1 MNGTKKKNDA
11 MPNLTGHHAMS
22 WKELAE
28 ADDLASAL
36 TVDAY
41 LKFTTH
47 KMTDMKL
54 RIPDR
59 IRAKF
64 RDVLVAFQQHKCYET
79 AYDQLTADPNIIKRS
94 WRADSRFREH
104 VGFLLLNI
112 CFFQIYRYLLLFDDR
127 SGVEIRTCS
136 RYASENHV
144 GAAIFA
150 MKDWPKGTR
159 INTLIGCIAELNSS
173 EEAAFLK
180 HRQNDFSVMY
190 SSRKNCSQLWL
201 GPAAYVN
208 HDCQANC
215 EFTINCDA
223 DARMSLESKTDI
235 KKGDEIFIY
244 YGKHFFDLN
253 NSACECFTCELLGRG
268 YFSRFVADPP
278 VYPDQ
283 QQQPNAGAL
292 SYSQATAGE
301 LDLVQTSSAD
311 MNLCSTR
318 GERETDRP
326 IGRSGWFKK
335 KLALHV
341 ASSSVTTHC
350 SNGTLHKGFSTGLAC
365 RSLSTAYSLRH
376 TGSRMN
382 RVKAHIHAAV
392 AASIMMAKQ
401 PHPLSEDLE
410 ADNNSAVEQRK
421 MSKSKGQSVNSVFAR
436 QLNSTTRI
444 RRSNCDRTPPQ
455 RVRTRLSMRLRS
467 AGTGSAEYS
476 PDVNEE
482 LGQPESTSIGPSLIE
497 ESHLN
502 LEGNSL
508 NIIAPTFFIQPES
521 DTISSGLGPSCSSSS
536 QSPAP
541 PLLDRISSS
550 VESESM
556 PSQLSTAVNT
566 PDLHESYYQESPNV
580 SQSSD
585 FGVPMPNLRIDYD
598 EEYVGSLS
606 DGGSGSQQASNH
618 TSATSPAYS
627 VEPILSRLLDE
638 TRSLDEGSSIKS
650 TPVKILPRRL
660 TNYDARLI
668 AEANLI
674 PPGSSRLR
682 NNRQV
687 WVNTPVGNE
696 IRTNGR
702 RVRKLRISRGKR
714 SSGPTKVCTSDIL
727 SPVGSKE
734 YNSGCW
740 NVTSVASSTSFGES
754 EQCFGAISSI
764 SSSIRLSAEH
774 SDLHP
779 SLPMEGIENA
789 NADSGP
795 PSIVPMMENSTCKI
809 HSPSS
814 LVDGCAH
821 SDASSATTPLRMDPD
836 DADLDDLLPA
846 VTLEQDSVHTPA
858 NVRVDHIY
866 VDHDYMKFPSP
877 PIITPC
883 PSNSFLPAF
892 THSPHKLRF
901 TVVRNSLSDF
911 NSMSIR
917 NPISNTSLPP
927 VLRPVTPPP
936 LLDCAIPFKSS
947 RMSDT
952 KLLSRV
958 PISYTNSPLPVHRPI
973 SAVSWTAAT
982 RPPARSLTALWSSP
996 VRFVEPTSI
1005 TLDRRLTVTLKRVG
1019 PQHYQVSQPNNFVVL
1034 R

>member
-1 MNGTKKKNDA
+1 MNGIKKKSDA
-11 MPNLTGHHAMS
+11 MPNLSGHHAMS

-104 VGFLLLNI
+104 
-112 CFFQIYRYLLLFDDR
+112 IYRYLLLFDDR

-136 RYASENHV
+136 RYASENHM

-208 HDCQANC
+208 HDCHANC

-268 YFSRFVADPP
+268 YFSKFVADPP

-283 QQQPNAGAL
+283 QQQQNAGAL
-292 SYSQATAGE
+292 SYSQATTDAF
-301 LDLVQTSSAD
+301 DLVRASSAD
-311 MNLCSTR
+311 INLCSTR
-318 GERETDRP
+318 VERETDQLN
-326 IGRSGWFKK
+326 GRSDSFRT

-341 ASSSVTTHC
+341 TASSVTTHC
-350 SNGTLHKGFSTGLAC
+350 PNGTFHKGFSTGLAC

-382 RVKAHIHAAV
+382 RVKARIHAAV
-392 AASIMMAKQ
+392 AASMMMAKQ
-401 PHPLSEDLE
+401 AHALHKDSE
-410 ADNNSAVEQRK
+410 ADMRIAVKRRQI
-421 MSKSKGQSVNSVFAR
+421 SKRKGQSVKSAFAR

-444 RRSNCDRTPPQ
+444 RRSKCGHTPSQ
-455 RVRTRLSMRLRS
+455 LVRTRLSMRLRS
-467 AGTGSAEYS
+467 ADTGSVES
-476 PDVNEE
+476 SSHVNDEC
-482 LGQPESTSIGPSLIE
+482 GQPENVSIAPSLIE

-502 LEGNSL
+502 LED
-508 NIIAPTFFIQPES
+508 NILDIITPTFFIQPES

-541 PLLDRISSS
+541 PLLDRISS

-566 PDLHESYYQESPNV
+566 PDLHESYYQGSPNV
-580 SQSSD
+580 SHLSD
-585 FGVPMPNLRIDYD
+585 FGVPMPNLRIGYD

-606 DGGSGSQQASNH
+606 DGGSGSRQASI
-618 TSATSPAYS
+618 P
-627 VEPILSRLLDE
+627 P
-638 TRSLDEGSSIKS
+638 K
-650 TPVKILPRRL
+650 RL

-687 WVNTPVGNE
+687 LVDTPVDNE
-696 IRTNGR
+696 ILTGGR
-702 RVRKLRISRGKR
+702 RVRKLRLSRRKR
-714 SSGPTKVCTSDIL
+714 SSDPTNVCASDIL
-727 SPVGSKE
+727 TPVGSKE
-734 YNSGCW
+734 SNSGCW
-740 NVTSVASSTSFGES
+740 NVTSVASTSFGES
-754 EQCFGAISSI
+754 EQCFGAISGMSSTSI
-764 SSSIRLSAEH
+764 GLSAEH
-774 SDLHP
+774 SGLHP
-779 SLPMEGIENA
+779 SLPMEGIEDA
-789 NADSGP
+789 NADSSP
-795 PSIVPMMENSTCKI
+795 PSIVPMMENSTCQI

-814 LVDGCAH
+814 LADGCTR
-821 SDASSATTPLRMDPD
+821 SDASSATTPLRMDTD
-836 DADLDDLLPA
+836 DADLDDLLPS
-846 VTLEQDSVHTPA
+846 VTLEQDCLHTST

-866 VDHDYMKFPSP
+866 ADHDYIKFPSP

-883 PSNSFLPAF
+883 PSNSFLPTF

-901 TVVRNSLSDF
+901 AVVRNSYNDF
-911 NSMSIR
+911 NSMSIG
-917 NPISNTSLPP
+917 NPVSNSSLPP

-936 LLDCAIPFKSS
+936 LLDCAVPTQSS

-952 KLLSRV
+952 KLLPRV
-958 PISYTNSPLPVHRPI
+958 PICYTNSPLPVHRPI
-973 SAVSWTAAT
+973 SAVSWTAAA

-1005 TLDRRLTVTLKRVG
+1005 TLDRRLTVTLKRIG
-1019 PQHYQVSQPNNFVVL
+1019 PQHYQVSQPNNLVVL

>member
-1 MNGTKKKNDA
+1 MNGIKKKNDV
-11 MPNLTGHHAMS
+11 MPNLSGHHSMS

-104 VGFLLLNI
+104 
-112 CFFQIYRYLLLFDDR
+112 IYRYLLLFDDR

-136 RYASENHV
+136 RYASENHM

-268 YFSRFVADPP
+268 YFSRFITDPP
-278 VYPDQ
+278 IYPDQ
-283 QQQPNAGAL
+283 QQQPNVGAL
-292 SYSQATAGE
+292 SYSQTTTGAF
-301 LDLVQTSSAD
+301 DLMRASSAD
-311 MNLCSTR
+311 TNLCSTR
-318 GERETDRP
+318 DERETDRP
-326 IGRSGWFKK
+326 NGRSDPFKT

-341 ASSSVTTHC
+341 TALSVTTHC
-350 SNGTLHKGFSTGLAC
+350 PNGTLHKGFSTGLAC

-382 RVKAHIHAAV
+382 RVKARIHAAV
-392 AASIMMAKQ
+392 AASMMMVKQ
-401 PHPLSEDLE
+401 AHALHKDSET
-410 ADNNSAVEQRK
+410 NKRSAVKQRHI
-421 MSKSKGQSVNSVFAR
+421 SKRKGRSVKSAFAR

-444 RRSNCDRTPPQ
+444 KRSKCGHTPSQ

-467 AGTGSAEYS
+467 AGTGSVES
-476 PDVNEE
+476 SSNVSDEC
-482 LGQPESTSIGPSLIE
+482 GQPESMSIAPSLIE

-502 LEGNSL
+502 LEDNML
-508 NIIAPTFFIQPES
+508 DIITPTFFIQPES
-521 DTISSGLGPSCSSSS
+521 DTVSSGLGPSCSSSS

-541 PLLDRISSS
+541 PLLDRISS

-566 PDLHESYYQESPNV
+566 PDLHESYYQGSPNV
-580 SQSSD
+580 SHLSD
-585 FGVPMPNLRIDYD
+585 FGVPMPNLRIGYD

-606 DGGSGSQQASNH
+606 DEGSGSRQASNH

-650 TPVKILPRRL
+650 TPVKVPPKRL

-687 WVNTPVGNE
+687 LVDTPVGNE
-696 IRTNGR
+696 ILAGGR
-702 RVRKLRISRGKR
+702 RVRKLRLSRRKR
-714 SSGPTKVCTSDIL
+714 SSDPTNVCASDIL
-727 SPVGSKE
+727 TPVGSKGS
-734 YNSGCW
+734 NSGCW
-740 NVTSVASSTSFGES
+740 NVTSVASTSFGDS
-754 EQCFGAISSI
+754 EQCFGAISSM
-764 SSSIRLSAEH
+764 SSTSIGSSAEH

-779 SLPMEGIENA
+779 SLPMEGIEDA
-789 NADSGP
+789 NTDSGP
-795 PSIVPMMENSTCKI
+795 PSIVPMMENSTCQM

-814 LVDGCAH
+814 LADGCTR
-821 SDASSATTPLRMDPD
+821 SGASSATTPLRMDPD
-836 DADLDDLLPA
+836 DADLDDLLPS
-846 VTLEQDSVHTPA
+846 VTLEQDCLHTST

-866 VDHDYMKFPSP
+866 ADHDYIKFPSP

-883 PSNSFLPAF
+883 PSNSFLPTF
-892 THSPHKLRF
+892 THSPQKLRF
-901 TVVRNSLSDF
+901 AVVRKSFNDF

-917 NPISNTSLPP
+917 NPVSNSSLPP

-936 LLDCAIPFKSS
+936 LLDCAVPTQSS
-947 RMSDT
+947 HMSDT
-952 KLLSRV
+952 KLLPRV
-958 PISYTNSPLPVHRPI
+958 PICYTNSPLPVHRPI
-973 SAVSWTAAT
+973 TAVSWTAAV

-1005 TLDRRLTVTLKRVG
+1005 TLDRRLTVTLKRIG
-1019 PQHYQVSQPNNFVVL
+1019 PQHYQVSQPNNLVL
-1034 R
+1034 LR

>member
-1 MNGTKKKNDA
+1 MNGIKKKNDA
-11 MPNLTGHHAMS
+11 MPNLSGHHAMS

-104 VGFLLLNI
+104 
-112 CFFQIYRYLLLFDDR
+112 IYRYLLLFDDR

-136 RYASENHV
+136 RYASENHM

-278 VYPDQ
+278 IYSEQQQ
-283 QQQPNAGAL
+283 QQQPNVGAL
-292 SYSQATAGE
+292 SYSQATTGAF
-301 LDLVQTSSAD
+301 DLVKASSAD
-311 MNLCSTR
+311 MNLYSTCA
-318 GERETDRP
+318 ERETDRP
-326 IGRSGWFKK
+326 NERSDSFKT

-341 ASSSVTTHC
+341 TASSVATHC
-350 SNGTLHKGFSTGLAC
+350 PNGTLHKGFSTGLAC

-382 RVKAHIHAAV
+382 RVKARIHAAV
-392 AASIMMAKQ
+392 AASMMMAKQ
-401 PHPLSEDLE
+401 THPLNRDSGVDKR
-410 ADNNSAVEQRK
+410 SAIKQRQ
-421 MSKSKGQSVNSVFAR
+421 MSKRKGQSVKSAFSH
-436 QLNSTTRI
+436 QLNSATRI
-444 RRSNCDRTPPQ
+444 RRSKCGRTPSQ

-467 AGTGSAEYS
+467 AGTGSVES
-476 PDVNEE
+476 PSNVNDECR
-482 LGQPESTSIGPSLIE
+482 QPESMSIAPSLIE

-502 LEGNSL
+502 LED
-508 NIIAPTFFIQPES
+508 NILGIITPTFFIQPES

-541 PLLDRISSS
+541 PLLDRISS

-566 PDLHESYYQESPNV
+566 PDLHESYYQGSPNV
-580 SQSSD
+580 SHLSD

-598 EEYVGSLS
+598 EEYVGSLL
-606 DGGSGSQQASNH
+606 DEGPGSRQASNH

-627 VEPILSRLLDE
+627 VEPILSRLMDE

-650 TPVKILPRRL
+650 TPVKVPPKRL

-674 PPGSSRLR
+674 PSGSSRLR
-682 NNRQV
+682 NNKQV
-687 WVNTPVGNE
+687 SMTTPVSNE
-696 IRTNGR
+696 ILTDGR
-702 RVRKLRISRGKR
+702 RVRKLRLSRRKR
-714 SSGPTKVCTSDIL
+714 SSDPTNVCTSDIL
-727 SPVGSKE
+727 TPVGSKE
-734 YNSGCW
+734 SNSGSW
-740 NVTSVASSTSFGES
+740 NVTSVASTSFGES
-754 EQCFGAISSI
+754 EQCFGVISST
-764 SSSIRLSAEH
+764 SSTSIRLSAEH
-774 SDLHP
+774 SDLL
-779 SLPMEGIENA
+779 SSFPMDDIKNP

-795 PSIVPMMENSTCKI
+795 PSIVPMMENSTCQT

-814 LVDGCAH
+814 LADGYTR
-821 SDASSATTPLRMDPD
+821 SDASSTTTPLRMDPD
-836 DADLDDLLPA
+836 DADLDDLLPS
-846 VTLEQDSVHTPA
+846 VTLEQDCLHTST

-866 VDHDYMKFPSP
+866 ADHDYIKFPSP

-883 PSNSFLPAF
+883 PSNSFLPTF

-901 TVVRNSLSDF
+901 AVVRNSFSDF

-917 NPISNTSLPP
+917 NPVSNSSLPP

-936 LLDCAIPFKSS
+936 LLDCAISSQSS

-952 KLLSRV
+952 KLLPRV
-958 PISYTNSPLPVHRPI
+958 PISYTNSPLSVHRPL
-973 SAVSWTAAT
+973 SAVSWTAAA

-1005 TLDRRLTVTLKRVG
+1005 TLDRRLTVTLKRIG
-1019 PQHYQVSQPNNFVVL
+1019 PQHYQVSQPNNLVL
-1034 R
+1034 LR